1 MRILNN
7 TDFKQLQAE
16 KEEFEEKCQRTKLR
30 DI

>member
-7 TDFKQLQAE
+7 TDFKQLQDE